1 MTDTVRTGL
10 AATLSL
16 RAVSRAAFGCVL
28 GAALLATSIPARAAD
43 DDNTPID
50 SKVFRSILE
59 GIGLRKDGSA
69 GISYGERAPLVIPS
83 SRDLPP
89 PERSDAALAK
99 NPAWPNDPD
108 IARAKKE
115 AAMDRNRNITAER
128 ERDENRLPPDQLA
141 PGPRPKGQQA
151 RTDDGYRAP
160 PDGHGNPLPPS
171 QLGYKGNLFGTM
183 FGSVND
189 ANVASFTNEPAR
201 TELTDP
207 PAGYRVPSPAQP
219 YGTPGKSLPPKADDS
234 YVTRGE
240 VVR

>member
-16 RAVSRAAFGCVL
+16 RAVLRAAFGCVL

-43 DDNTPID
+43 DDTPID

-128 ERDENRLPPDQLA
+128 EREENRLPPDQLA

-151 RTDDGYRAP
+151 RTDDGYKSSPYGAS
-160 PDGHGNPLPPS
+160 NPLSPS

-183 FGSVND
+183 FGSVKD
-189 ANVASFTNEPAR
+189 ADVASFTSEPAR

-219 YGTPGKSLPPKADDS
+219 YGTGKSLPPKATDS

-240 VVR
+240 PVR

>member
-16 RAVSRAAFGCVL
+16 RAVLRAAFGCVL

-43 DDNTPID
+43 DDTPID

-115 AAMDRNRNITAER
+115 AGMDRNRNITAER
-128 ERDENRLPPDQLA
+128 EREENRLPPDQLA

-151 RTDDGYRAP
+151 RTDDGYKSSPYGAS
-160 PDGHGNPLPPS
+160 NPLSPS

-183 FGSVND
+183 FGSVKD
-189 ANVASFTNEPAR
+189 ADVASFTSEPAR

-219 YGTPGKSLPPKADDS
+219 YGTGKSLPPKATDS

-240 VVR
+240 PVR